1 MGSWPEFLEE
11 NLYASQF
18 KEAIERYIDFRHWGF
33 RLGYAGARPT
43 ADVILVYQSPLCRVR
58 IGYARG
64 RDAAREARLG
74 QGVEE
79 EAFYE
84 YGRLHAPD
92 SEDTLTIDGKKS
104 VAWHY
109 PPLLLNYLEYRD
121 GRASLD
127 EVAAA
132 PQLPLAKDKIRQEA
146 QARGPSTWPETWAAR
161 IAVTWDLYGEHLFE
175 VLDVRRPELWE
186 GYRTFRKVLWEA
198 IKKREYQTQGDRAQ
212 ASIKLLSM
220 VYDQEIA

>member
-1 MGSWPEFLEE
+1 MSRWRKFLEE
-11 NLYASQF
+11 NPYAPQL
-18 KEAIERYIDFRHWGF
+18 KTGIERQIDFGRWGF
-33 RLGYAGARPT
+33 HLAYAGARPT

-58 IGYARG
+58 FGYARG
-64 RDAAREARLG
+64 RFAAREAKLG

-92 SEDTLTIDGKKS
+92 SEDALTIDGKKN

-109 PPLLLNYLEYRD
+109 PPLLLNYLECRD

-132 PQLPLAKDKIRQEA
+132 PQLPFAKDRIRQEA
-146 QARGPSTWPETWAAR
+146 QARGPSTWPETWASR

-212 ASIKLLSM
+212 ASIKLLSI